1 MKTFPRNRST
11 ESNISFFSDVAR
23 VINKH
28 KGFSISSTLSTSQF
42 LKYFDGLQATE
53 GKEKGKHVMGVYGMC
68 FLLSVVMNKLVCEQV
83 GSKQRTP
90 FVMDT
95 GNNYKHHV
103 VEAYEEI
110 VRMQNLDEWNM
121 GSLIFT
127 TDSLNA
133 LQAADVIAWSARRR
147 TNSRRSR

>member
-1 MKTFPRNRST
+1 
-11 ESNISFFSDVAR
+11 
-23 VINKH
+23 
-28 KGFSISSTLSTSQF
+28 
-42 LKYFDGLQATE
+42 
-53 GKEKGKHVMGVYGMC
+53 
-68 FLLSVVMNKLVCEQV
+68 
-83 GSKQRTP
+83 
-90 FVMDT
+90 MDT

-121 GSLIFT
+121 GSLTFT

-147 TNSRRSR
+147 MIQAFPVGFEPLEGIFDDDHYGHLMDEKSLSEISASLRAKMKP